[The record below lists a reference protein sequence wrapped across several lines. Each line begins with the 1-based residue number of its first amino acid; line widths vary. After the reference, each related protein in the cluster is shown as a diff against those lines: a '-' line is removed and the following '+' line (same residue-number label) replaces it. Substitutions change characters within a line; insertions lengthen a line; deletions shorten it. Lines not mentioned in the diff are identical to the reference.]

1 MGPHTIIGLRQFI
14 WLAGVSTSQNE
25 YCSIATDR
33 LIVFLQVTTLT
44 ARMPISRE
52 KHAVEYTPLN
62 QRVLEAES
70 P

>member
-1 MGPHTIIGLRQFI
+1 MGPHTIIGLRQL

-25 YCSIATDR
+25 HCSIATDR

-44 ARMPISRE
+44 AKMPIRRG
-52 KHAVEYTPLN
+52 KDAAEYTPLN